1 MIMDDIRPIMCEKV
15 FNQMDSF
22 DKFVWLKFNCIFYR
36 TIYDDYRS
44 NGLGGPDFLIFEH
57 SGNLFLVQIPQEAID

>member
-1 MIMDDIRPIMCEKV
+1 MIIDELGPIMYKNV
-15 FNQMDSF
+15 FNHKDSF
-22 DKFVWLKFNCIFYR
+22 NKFVWFKFNCIFYR